1 MKKFFV
7 EMIKQQ
13 NVFGDKVCDLNLL
26 DIKYAEENEFSYF
39 FLQKIYLYSK
49 QGFDHHIIYNLILRI
64 TELKIT
70 DIKH

>member
-26 DIKYAEENEFSYF
+26 DIKYAEENEFSYSF
-39 FLQKIYLYSK
+39 VEKNIPLL
-49 QGFDHHIIYNLILRI
+49 
-64 TELKIT
+64 
-70 DIKH
+70 